1 MYQMPTYAAN
11 IADWNWEL
19 PALLNVD
26 AQASINNYIKAWF
39 SSSASFPLKVFIP
52 FLLEVSFQLLDG
64 WN

>member
-26 AQASINNYIKAWF
+26 AQASINNYIKA
-39 SSSASFPLKVFIP
+39 
-52 FLLEVSFQLLDG
+52 
-64 WN
+64 